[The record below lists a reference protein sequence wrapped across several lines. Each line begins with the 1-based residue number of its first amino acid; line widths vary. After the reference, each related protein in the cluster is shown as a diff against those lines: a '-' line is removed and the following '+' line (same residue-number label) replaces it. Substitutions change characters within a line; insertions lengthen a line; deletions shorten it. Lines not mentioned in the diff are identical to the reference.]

1 MGMVKMLTEQL
12 AQEKARNEQPAAVP
26 PQLAPQTPL
35 PSIPFNA
42 LPVATRASE
51 TETVQGAYD
60 VDLPIHGSD
69 VSVFS
74 PR

>member
-1 MGMVKMLTEQL
+1 MLTEQL
-12 AQEKARNEQPAAVP
+12 AQEQARNEQPAAVP
-26 PQLAPQTPL
+26 PQLTPQTPL

-51 TETVQGAYD
+51 TETVHVAYD
-60 VDLPIHGSD
+60 VDLPIHGSN

-74 PR
+74 PY